1 MWRVTLRGLQG
12 HALRFLLTASAV
24 MLGVSFV
31 TGTFVL
37 RDSIDNSLSGLFSQ
51 AFKGTDVSVRGAAVG
66 ATLTEGVVIDPT
78 GASSTTRPSVPL
90 RLETALA
97 SVPGVARV
105 TPNIQGTAV
114 IAGKDG
120 LAVRTGGAPGLC
132 FAYDAADPAFTLIKG
147 TAPTGPGQVLVESS
161 TLAKAQLHVGDTTTA
176 VIGDETRPV
185 TITGEVRFGSL
196 FGATA
201 VLVDDATARRTF
213 ARDGTVSSISLTAKP
228 GTSQETLRA
237 AVARMLPA
245 SAEAVTGA
253 TLEKA
258 GQASLQTG
266 LGFFTTFML
275 AFAGVALFVGSFI
288 IVNTFSM
295 VVAQRTRE
303 LALLRAIGASR
314 AQVMRVVLAE
324 AAVVG
329 AAGSLLGVG
338 LGLLIA
344 AGAEALIRTVLGAEL
359 GAGLPLAWPTVL
371 WSVAVGTLVTL
382 AAATLPA
389 LKAARTPPVAAM
401 SLDQSMAPR
410 GLRLRGVSGAAVLV
424 VGVAM
429 LATGVTR
436 EDAAWGLAG
445 IGAALAVLGVLLA
458 APVAARPVVRVV
470 TWPFEAVTHT
480 VAKLAR
486 ENALRVPRRTATTAS
501 ALMIGLALIAG
512 ISVLASSAKAS
523 TTRDVGLQL
532 SSDFV
537 LSGGGSPVPETVAT
551 RATALPHVRS
561 ASALSGVDVH
571 SGSFS
576 SIASATTATGLA
588 DNFVLTAVSGSV
600 ASLGGHTVLVDATTA
615 TARSWKVGDTVDA
628 TVGALVHQRLTVGGI
643 FTDSAGFSSHVIV
656 DRSLYLAAVPA
667 TSRRDVGVYVRAD
680 AGADLAVLR
689 AGLVGLV
696 KPYLVVSV
704 QNGSEYA
711 AAQGASIDV
720 LINLLYVL
728 LLFSVVVAVL
738 GIVNTLALS
747 VFERT
752 REIGLLRAIG
762 LRRRQLASMITI
774 EAVATAVFG
783 AVLGTVLGLGLGVAL
798 QHGLASQGLGV
809 LAIPWGLVA
818 TLLVS
823 SAVVGVVAAALPSIR
838 AVRLGILE
846 AIARG

>member
-1 MWRVTLRGLQG
+1 
-12 HALRFLLTASAV
+12 
-24 MLGVSFV
+24 
-31 TGTFVL
+31 
-37 RDSIDNSLSGLFSQ
+37 
-51 AFKGTDVSVRGAAVG
+51 
-66 ATLTEGVVIDPT
+66 
-78 GASSTTRPSVPL
+78 
-90 RLETALA
+90 
-97 SVPGVARV
+97 
-105 TPNIQGTAV
+105 
-114 IAGKDG
+114 
-120 LAVRTGGAPGLC
+120 GGAPGLC

-147 TAPTGPGQVLVESS
+147 SAPTGPSQVLVESA

-176 VIGDETRPV
+176 VIGDETRSV

-213 ARDGTVSSISLTAKP
+213 ARDGRVASISLTAAP
-228 GTSQETLRA
+228 GVSQETLRA
-237 AVARMLPA
+237 AVAAVLPA

-253 TLEKA
+253 SLEQA

-314 AQVMRVVLAE
+314 RQVMTVVLAE
-324 AAVVG
+324 AGIVGVV
-329 AAGSLLGVG
+329 GSLLGVG

-344 AGAEALIRTVLGAEL
+344 AGAEALIRTLLGAEL
-359 GAGLPLAWPTVL
+359 GVGLPLALPTVV

-401 SLDQSMAPR
+401 SLDAAMAPR
-410 GLRLRGVSGAAVLV
+410 GLRLRGLSAGVVLA
-424 VGVAM
+424 VGV
-429 LATGVTR
+429 LLLVLGVTR
-436 EDAAWGLAG
+436 TAAAWGPAG
-445 IGAALAVLGVLLA
+445 AGAALCVLGVLLA

-470 TWPFEAVTHT
+470 TWPFEVVVHT

-501 ALMIGLALIAG
+501 ALMIGLALISG

-551 RATALPHVRS
+551 RAADIPQVRS

-571 SGSFS
+571 TGSFS
-576 SIASATTATGLA
+576 SIATATTATGLA
-588 DNFVLTAVSGSV
+588 DSFVLSTV
-600 ASLGGHTVLVDATTA
+600 AGDLGSLGGHTVLVDATTA
-615 TARSWKVGDTVDA
+615 TARSWQVGETLDA
-628 TVGALVHQRLTVGGI
+628 TVGTLVHQRLTVGGI

-680 AGADLAVLR
+680 PGADLTVLR
-689 AGLVGLV
+689 ASLVGLV

-704 QNGSEYA
+704 QDGQEYA

-747 VFERT
+747 VFERI

-783 AVLGTVLGLGLGVAL
+783 AVLGTLLGLGLGIAL
-798 QHGLASQGLGV
+798 QHGLATQGLGV
-809 LAIPWGLVA
+809 LAIPWGLIA

-823 SAVVGVVAAALPSIR
+823 SALVGVVAAALPSIR

>member
-37 RDSIDNSLSGLFSQ
+37 RDSIDNSLSSLFSQ
-51 AFKGTDVSVRGAAVG
+51 AYKGTDVSVRGAAVG
-66 ATLTEGVVIDPT
+66 STLTEGVVIDPT
-78 GASSTTRPSVPL
+78 GASSTTRSSIPL
-90 RLETALA
+90 SLERTLA
-97 SVPGVARV
+97 TVPGVARV
-105 TPNIQGTAV
+105 TPTIQGTAV
-114 IAGKDG
+114 VAGRDG
-120 LAVRTGGAPGLC
+120 LPVRTGGAPGLC
-132 FAYDAADPAFTLIKG
+132 FAYDAADPSFTLIHG
-147 TAPTGPGQVLVESS
+147 TAPTGPSQVLVESS
-161 TLAKAQLHVGDTTTA
+161 TLAKSQLHVGDTTTA
-176 VIGDETRPV
+176 VIGDQTRPV
-185 TITGEVRFGSL
+185 TITGEVHFGSL

-201 VLVDDATARRTF
+201 VLVDDATARRAF
-213 ARDGTVSSISLTAKP
+213 ARDGTVSSISLTAAP

-237 AVARMLPA
+237 AVAMVLPA

-253 TLEKA
+253 SLEQA
-258 GQASLQTG
+258 GQTALQSG

-275 AFAGVALFVGSFI
+275 AFAGIALFVGSFI
-288 IVNTFSM
+288 IVNTFGM

-329 AAGSLLGVG
+329 VVGSLLGVG

-344 AGAEALIRTVLGAEL
+344 AGAEALIRTLLGAEL
-359 GAGLPLAWPTVL
+359 GEGLPLALPSVL

-382 AAATLPA
+382 AAAILPA

-401 SLDQSMAPR
+401 SLDAGMAPR
-410 GLRLRGVSGAAVLV
+410 GLRLRGLSGGVALV
-424 VGVAM
+424 VGVVM
-429 LATGVTR
+429 LIVGVTR
-436 EDAAWGLAG
+436 TGVVWGTVGL
-445 IGAALAVLGVLLA
+445 GAALCVLGVLLA

-470 TWPFEAVTHT
+470 TWPFEVVAHS

-501 ALMIGLALIAG
+501 ALMIGLALISG

-532 SSDFV
+532 SADFV
-537 LSGGGSPVPETVAT
+537 LSGGGSPIPETVAP
-551 RATALPHVRS
+551 RVAGLALVRS
-561 ASALSGVDVH
+561 ASALSAVDVH
-571 SGSFS
+571 TGGFS
-576 SIASATTATGLA
+576 SIATATTAAALA
-588 DNFVLTAVSGSV
+588 DNFVLSTVAGDL
-600 ASLGGHTVLVDATTA
+600 ASLGGRTVLVDATTA
-615 TARSWKVGDTVDA
+615 TARSWRVGDTLGA
-628 TVGALVHQRLTVGGI
+628 TVGTLVGQRLTVGGI
-643 FTDSAGFSSHVIV
+643 FADSAGFSSHLIV
-656 DRSLYLAAVPA
+656 DRSLYLAAVPV
-667 TSRRDVGVYVRAD
+667 TGRRDVAVYVRAD
-680 AGADLAVLR
+680 AGADLAVVR
-689 AGLVGLV
+689 AHLVGLV
-696 KPYLVVSV
+696 RPYLVVSV
-704 QNGSEYA
+704 QDGPEYA
-711 AAQGASIDV
+711 AAQGASVDV

-762 LRRRQLASMITI
+762 LRRRQLAAMITI

-783 AVLGTVLGLGLGVAL
+783 AVLGTALGLGLGIAL

-809 LAIPWGLVA
+809 LAIPWGLIV

-823 SAVVGVVAAALPSIR
+823 SAVVGVVAAALPSVR
-838 AVRLGILE
+838 AMRLGILE